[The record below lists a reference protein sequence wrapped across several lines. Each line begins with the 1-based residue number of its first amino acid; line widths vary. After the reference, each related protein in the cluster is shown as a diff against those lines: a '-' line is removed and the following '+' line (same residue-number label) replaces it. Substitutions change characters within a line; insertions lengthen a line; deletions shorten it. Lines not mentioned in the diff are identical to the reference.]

1 MALVRRDCIPGA
13 RGGTH
18 FLKRMHDLT
27 EDAGDQGS
35 LLCVSDIPCPGHF
48 LSVSLFLSCLY
59 VSSSAPLCSFSHD
72 ALPHHRLRKKQ
83 FTMHQNCEPRGRA
96 FPSRVAFLG
105 ISSLQRS
112 LLTHTVGKRATT
124 RPEEEELEYRGRHS
138 YTGQKM

>member
-1 MALVRRDCIPGA
+1 MDPGFQAFVRFEYGASEKGLHPAGA

-35 LLCVSDIPCPGHF
+35 LLSVSDIPCPGHF

-83 FTMHQNCEPRGRA
+83 FTVHQYCEPRGRT
-96 FPSRVAFLG
+96 FPSCEAFLG
-105 ISSLQRS
+105 ISSLQYS
-112 LLTHTVGKRATT
+112 LLTHTVGKGAMT
-124 RPEEEELEYRGRHS
+124 RPEEEE
-138 YTGQKM
+138 